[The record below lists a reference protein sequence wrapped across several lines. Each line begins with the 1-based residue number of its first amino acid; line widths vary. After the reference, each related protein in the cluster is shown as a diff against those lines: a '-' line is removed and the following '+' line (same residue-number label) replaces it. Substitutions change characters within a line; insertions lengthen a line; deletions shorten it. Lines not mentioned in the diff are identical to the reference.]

1 MAPDATQ
8 SRASTSAL
16 QAVVA
21 VLLTLVVAAAG
32 PLVRSHPGEAQPA
45 LRLVECSFQ
54 HAHAIRQAVLPQDW
68 AAVQSAPALPAA
80 APVQL
85 LLAADRAQWHAALPP
100 PARA

>member
-8 SRASTSAL
+8 SRPTTSAL

-32 PLVRSHPGEAQPA
+32 PLVRPHPSAAQPA
-45 LRLVECSFQ
+45 VRLVECSFQ

-68 AAVQSAPALPAA
+68 AAVQSAPALPVAQ
-80 APVQL
+80 PVQL
-85 LLAADRAQWHAALPP
+85 LLAADRATWHAALPP